1 VQGIGTKLV
10 ISAERQLTR
19 RLCEDQTMN
28 DWLHNLPILWMAL
41 VIFGFTFLVAAAIYL
56 IVMLLAAGERG
67 RSFKAVSPGMLS
79 PLGIL
84 FGLFVAFTAAQVWN
98 DTERADAAVSREAS
112 ALRSVIVL
120 ASSFPGEPEARM
132 RALVR
137 SYIEQATTQ
146 EWPMMAQRTATLRFT
161 PRPLV
166 EVLKLDLSLVPVS
179 PGQQLAQHEIA
190 AAVENALD
198 ARRQRIIV
206 SMSGVSSVKWA
217 CLFVQAVCALFA
229 IALVH
234 SGDRLAAAIT
244 MGMFALGV
252 AVCVLLIMAYDRPF
266 TGHISVAA
274 SPLLQVMP
282 EGAATGPSG

>member
-1 VQGIGTKLV
+1 M
-10 ISAERQLTR
+10 S
-19 RLCEDQTMN
+19 

-41 VIFGFTFLVAAAIYL
+41 VIFGFTCLVAAAIYL
-56 IVMLLAAGERG
+56 IVMMLAASERG
-67 RSFKAVSPGMLS
+67 RSFKAVSPGMLA

-98 DTERADAAVSREAS
+98 DTDRANAAVNREAS
-112 ALRSVIVL
+112 ALRSVIIL
-120 ASSFPGEPEARM
+120 ASSFPGEPEARV

-137 SYIEQATTQ
+137 SYIEEATMQ

-161 PRPLV
+161 TRPLA
-166 EVLKLDLSLVPVS
+166 EVLQLDLSLAPITQ
-179 PGQQLAQHEIA
+179 GQQLAQHEIA

-206 SMSGVSSVKWA
+206 SMSGVSSVKWS

-234 SGDRLAAAIT
+234 SGDRVAAAIT
-244 MGMFALGV
+244 MGLFALGV
-252 AVCVLLIMAYDRPF
+252 AACVLLIMAYDRPF

-282 EGAATGPSG
+282 EGAATRPSG

>member
-1 VQGIGTKLV
+1 M
-10 ISAERQLTR
+10 S
-19 RLCEDQTMN
+19 

-41 VIFGFTFLVAAAIYL
+41 VIFGFTYLVAAAIYL

-67 RSFKAVSPGMLS
+67 RSFKAVSPGMLP

-98 DTERADAAVSREAS
+98 DTDRANAAVNREAS

-120 ASSFPGEPEARM
+120 ASSFPAEPEARV

-137 SYIEQATTQ
+137 SYIEEATTQ
-146 EWPMMAQRTATLRFT
+146 EWPRMAQGTATLRFT
-161 PRPLV
+161 PRPLL
-166 EVLKLDLSLVPVS
+166 EALQLDLSLVPVT

-190 AAVENALD
+190 AAIENALD
-198 ARRQRIIV
+198 ARRQRILV
-206 SMSGVSSVKWA
+206 SMSGLGSVKWA

-252 AVCVLLIMAYDRPF
+252 AACVLLIVAYDRPF

-282 EGAATGPSG
+282 EQAGTGPSG